1 MGTHIVLT
9 ASPRAR
15 LISRLCLRPALWK
28 FPAGITRHEKNLP
41 AQQAAPQA
49 YPRVSHSYGDQ
60 TRAPSARLP
69 ARKGSGTPLS
79 LNPPPSAG
87 FPLSARLRAP
97 EEFSRVFK
105 CGQRSNDTWFRV
117 YSQPNQSAARLGMS
131 VARAA
136 VAGAVARNLIKRQI
150 RASFQTRR
158 AGLPAADIVVQART
172 AASRASK
179 PELRASLEWHWQELI
194 KRCAA
199 H

>member
-1 MGTHIVLT
+1 MRTSNIAPL
-9 ASPRAR
+9 
-15 LISRLCLRPALWK
+15 PAPLLWE
-28 FPAGITRHEKNLP
+28 FPAGITHHEKNLP
-41 AQQAAPQA
+41 AQQAAPKA
-49 YPRVSHSYGDQ
+49 YPRVSYAYGDQ
-60 TRAPSARLP
+60 TWASGARLP
-69 ARKGSGTPLS
+69 ARKGSGTPLP
-79 LNPPPSAG
+79 LNPPSAG

-105 CGQRSNDTWFRV
+105 CGQRSSDTWFRV

-136 VAGAVARNLIKRQI
+136 VAGAVARNRIKRQI

-158 AGLPAADIVVQART
+158 VGLPAVDIVVQART

-194 KRCAA
+194 KRCAV